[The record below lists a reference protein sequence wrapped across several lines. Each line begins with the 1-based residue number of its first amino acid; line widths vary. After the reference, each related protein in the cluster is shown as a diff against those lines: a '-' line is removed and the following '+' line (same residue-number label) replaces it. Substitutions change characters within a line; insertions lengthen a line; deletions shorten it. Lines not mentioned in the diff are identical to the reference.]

1 MKCPKCGCEL
11 LVKYGKAR
19 GKQRWICK
27 KCGCQFTK
35 EQPYEHTLQEKMFAM
50 MLLVSGLSMHAVAGI
65 LGISTQTVMR
75 WKKSGLIDS
84 EKIEK
89 ALRIRK
95 VKKTGEIRT
104 IKNNVSYKESQKDDF
119 EKTELYLLE
128 TRLPSGIRVDIAVK
142 RNGKPLQNDR

>member
-1 MKCPKCGCEL
+1 
-11 LVKYGKAR
+11 
-19 GKQRWICK
+19 
-27 KCGCQFTK
+27 
-35 EQPYEHTLQEKMFAM
+35 

-104 IKNNVSYKESQKDDF
+104 IKNNVPYKESQKDDF

-142 RNGKPLQNDR
+142 RNSKPLQNDR